1 MKRTT
6 ESKIY
11 LFTLLLS
18 LLYFIYSII
27 ISAGDFVNIKYLA
40 WEHAENQST
49 VYSSRRSTTVTYNFV
64 KDNIRISRKYPG
76 ILEGINTWMWGIDK
90 KAPVQNISFYIRE
103 KDDEKIKNNQI
114 QHKKDI
120 LGNKL
125 NEIEPIPF
133 FGLRTI
139 HSESN
144 TFLLFLDIWKYN
156 YSILIALILLIL
168 PYLLFFILK
177 RIFKMSIDKN
187 QDKNLEGKIGGY
199 QIVFFIL
206 LVINLII

>member
-6 ESKIY
+6 ESRIY

-40 WEHAENQST
+40 WEKAENQST

-90 KAPVQNISFYIRE
+90 KALVQNISFYIRE

-114 QHKKDI
+114 HHKKDI

-144 TFLLFLDIWKYN
+144 IFLLFLDIWKYN
-156 YSILIALILLIL
+156 YSILIAFILLIL
-168 PYLLFFILK
+168 PYLLFFIFK
-177 RIFKMSIDKN
+177 KIFKMSIDKN

>member
-1 MKRTT
+1 M
-6 ESKIY
+6 
-11 LFTLLLS
+11 
-18 LLYFIYSII
+18 
-27 ISAGDFVNIKYLA
+27 NIKYLA

-90 KAPVQNISFYIRE
+90 KAPVKNISFYIRE

-114 QHKKDI
+114 HHKKNI

-139 HSESN
+139 H
-144 TFLLFLDIWKYN
+144 F
-156 YSILIALILLIL
+156 
-168 PYLLFFILK
+168 
-177 RIFKMSIDKN
+177 
-187 QDKNLEGKIGGY
+187 GY
-199 QIVFFIL
+199 
-206 LVINLII
+206 

>member
-1 MKRTT
+1 MGKST

-11 LFTLLLS
+11 LFTLFLC

-27 ISAGDFVNIKYLA
+27 ISTYDFVNNKHQN
-40 WEHAENQST
+40 WEQAENQST

-64 KDNIRISRKYPG
+64 KDNVRISRKYPG

-90 KAPVQNISFYIRE
+90 KAPRQNISFYIRE
-103 KDDEKIKNNQI
+103 KDDQKVKNNQI
-114 QHKKDI
+114 QHKTDV

-133 FGLRTI
+133 FGLRNGN
-139 HSESN
+139 SESN
-144 TFLLFLDIWKYN
+144 PFLLMLDIWKYN
-156 YSILIALILLIL
+156 YSILFAFILLIL
-168 PYLLFFILK
+168 PYLLFFIFK
-177 RIFKMSIDKN
+177 SIFKVPIEKN
-187 QDKNLEGKIGGY
+187 QDKNLERKIGGY

-206 LVINLII
+206 LVINLIV